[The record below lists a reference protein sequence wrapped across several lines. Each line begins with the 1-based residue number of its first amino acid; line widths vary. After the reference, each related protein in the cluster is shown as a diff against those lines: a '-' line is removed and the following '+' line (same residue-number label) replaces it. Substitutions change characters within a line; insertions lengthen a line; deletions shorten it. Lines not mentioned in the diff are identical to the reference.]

1 MLGRDFRQDP
11 TSVASYHPGVDEVPV
26 PTTPSPSPGGLT
38 YAGAAAALTTRRAAL
53 IARWMQGYQDSRL
66 RLPRRLDL
74 DELSGAAEGLCEAL
88 GAGLGDSDATPGHG
102 ALREAEKR
110 VAFIGGSFGMAGAS
124 AFDLSAFVLA
134 LRDALAV
141 DAASEA
147 EQTAL
152 VGLFDWFCA
161 LALEGFATSRE
172 DALRLRHRDELERGT
187 PLVMITHEL
196 PAALLVGDPDRAVLE
211 SIFGRLLL
219 SIVRVGA
226 RAVIVDGQGLTRA
239 TDERVLESLT
249 TFARHRKV
257 EAGVLVVLTGLPP
270 DAEASWQEACGPTTR
285 HQLVERFDDAV
296 ATALAAYGL
305 KVGKR

>member
-1 MLGRDFRQDP
+1 
-11 TSVASYHPGVDEVPV
+11 VDEVRV
-26 PTTPSPSPGGLT
+26 PTTPLPAR
-38 YAGAAAALTTRRAAL
+38 YVGAAAALTTRRPAL

-66 RLPRRLDL
+66 RLPRPLDL
-74 DELSGAAEGLCEAL
+74 DQLSGSAEGLCEAL
-88 GAGLGDSDATPGHG
+88 GAGLGDPDARPGHG

-110 VAFIGGSFGMAGAS
+110 VAFVGGSFGMAGAS

-141 DAASEA
+141 EAASED
-147 EQTAL
+147 ERSAL

-161 LALEGFATSRE
+161 LALEGYATSRE

-187 PLVMITHEL
+187 PLVMITQDL

-211 SIFGRLLL
+211 SVFGRLLL

-226 RAVIVDGQGLTRA
+226 KAVILDGQGLTRA
-239 TDERVLESLT
+239 ADARVLESLT
-249 TFARHRKV
+249 AFARHRKV
-257 EAGVLVVLTGLPP
+257 ETGVLVVLTGLPP
-270 DAEASWQEACGPTTR
+270 DAEAAWKDACGPSTR
-285 HQLVERFDDAV
+285 HQVIERFDDAV
-296 ATALAAYGL
+296 AAALAAYGL

>member
-1 MLGRDFRQDP
+1 M
-11 TSVASYHPGVDEVPV
+11 DEVPV
-26 PTTPSPSPGGLT
+26 PTTPLV
-38 YAGAAAALTTRRAAL
+38 YRGAALALTTRRVDL

-124 AFDLSAFVLA
+124 AFDLSGFVLA
-134 LRDALAV
+134 LRDALAAF
-141 DAASEA
+141 AASVEERA
-147 EQTAL
+147 AL
-152 VGLFDWFCA
+152 VELFDWFCA
-161 LALEGFATSRE
+161 LALEGYATSRE

-187 PLVMITHEL
+187 PLVMITHDL

-211 SIFGRLLL
+211 SVFGRLLL
-219 SIVRVGA
+219 SVVRVGA
-226 RAVIVDGQGLTRA
+226 KAVIIDGSGLTRA
-239 TDERVLESLT
+239 ADERVIDSLSS
-249 TFARHRKV
+249 FARHRKV
-257 EAGVLVVLTGLPP
+257 AGGAVLLALSGLPS
-270 DAEASWQEACGPTTR
+270 DAEAAWKDACGEGTR
-285 HQLVERFDDAV
+285 HEIIERFDDAV
-296 ATALAAYGL
+296 TAALAMYGL